1 MNKKRVTLVG
11 ILTVLLLAVN
21 PLSALGSALPKV
33 TIQSPATVGALPLIW
48 IKESGFLDDQVD
60 LDILVSPDHQRGL
73 ALIAQNEIELLVTG
87 VNVGAKA
94 YNKGIDLRLV
104 NVNIWGIDYLLT
116 GGFEARTWS
125 DLEGKTLS
133 LPLQGGPLDFLA
145 RYFLL
150 ENGADESKVKIVYQ
164 ASNNGARSFQLG
176 SVDAIILPEPLVTI
190 TLKNYADAVLSF
202 DLQAEWAKLHD
213 GDDRIPFVGLFVRG
227 DFATQNSD
235 LIAALEEGYRQ
246 GLEWVKANPTEAAVL
261 AGEYFGQ
268 PPAIVQESFGRINLN
283 LYPENE
289 TKMLMERY
297 FTEIMR
303 FYPEMIGGQLPDA
316 DFYL

>member
-1 MNKKRVTLVG
+1 MK
-11 ILTVLLLAVN
+11 
-21 PLSALGSALPKV
+21 
-33 TIQSPATVGALPLIW
+33 
-48 IKESGFLDDQVD
+48 
-60 LDILVSPDHQRGL
+60 
-73 ALIAQNEIELLVTG
+73 
-87 VNVGAKA
+87 AK
-94 YNKGIDLRLV
+94 
-104 NVNIWGIDYLLT
+104 
-116 GGFEARTWS
+116 
-125 DLEGKTLS
+125 
-133 LPLQGGPLDFLA
+133 
-145 RYFLL
+145 
-150 ENGADESKVKIVYQ
+150 KIVYC

-289 TKMLMERY
+289 TKMLIERY

-303 FYPEMIGGQLPDA
+303 FYRD
-316 DFYL
+316 DRWSTT

>member
-176 SVDAIILPEPLVTI
+176 SVDATILPEPLVTI

-289 TKMLMERY
+289 TKMLIERY